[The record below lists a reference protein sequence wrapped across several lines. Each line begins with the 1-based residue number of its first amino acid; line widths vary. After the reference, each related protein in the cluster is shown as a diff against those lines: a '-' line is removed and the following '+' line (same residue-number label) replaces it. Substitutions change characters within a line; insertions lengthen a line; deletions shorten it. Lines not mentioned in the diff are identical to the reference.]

1 MKWLKNLFGGSPALS
16 SAPALTAAQG
26 ERLDAWRHR
35 PAEDFSRSHFQSRYV
50 VADVEA
56 SGLHMA
62 NDRLISIGAVAV
74 NGGMI
79 ELTDAFGV
87 VLRQD
92 EVSSHDNILIHGIG
106 GSAQQ
111 DGMEPAD
118 ALLDFLDYVGKAP
131 LVAYHALFDQTMIE
145 RAMTRYLGCTIAL
158 PWIDLAWVLPELYRE
173 RIDNQ
178 VGLDEWLVLFGI
190 ENILRHNAVSDA
202 YATAKLLQVAQMRGA
217 ALGKDSAAVFMDME
231 KARRW
236 LRRAG

>member
-1 MKWLKNLFGGSPALS
+1 MQWLRNLFGSVVGSPAV
-16 SAPALTAAQG
+16 ALTPEQAAAL
-26 ERLDAWRHR
+26 EAWRKL
-35 PAEDFSRSHFQSRYV
+35 PAEDFSRSHFLTRYV
-50 VADVEA
+50 VVDVEA
-56 SGLHMA
+56 SGLHMSK
-62 NDRLISIGAVAV
+62 DRLISIGAVAV

-79 ELTDAFGV
+79 ELGDAFEV

-106 GSAQQ
+106 GSAQR
-111 DGMEPAD
+111 DGKEPVD
-118 ALLDFLDYVGKAP
+118 ALLAFLHYIGKAP

-145 RAMTRYLGCTIAL
+145 NAMSRYLGSAISL

-178 VGLDEWLVLFGI
+178 VGLDPWLASFGI

-202 YATAKLLQVAQMRGA
+202 YATAKLLQVAQTRGA
-217 ALGKDSAAVFMDME
+217 SLGKDSAEIFMDIE